1 MMRLS
6 IAVLII
12 CFGCADR
19 PTAWPMRTW
28 AQLCD
33 NYFAGVENFTKV
45 SPVLWRS
52 SRPTAE
58 GFRDLKA
65 TGVKTVESLREGKDD
80 LPHLQGTKLSHV
92 RIPTRTWNPEE
103 AQLVL
108 FLKILEDPKNW
119 PVFVHCVEGRGYS

>member
-1 MMRLS
+1 M
-6 IAVLII
+6 
-12 CFGCADR
+12 
-19 PTAWPMRTW
+19 
-28 AQLCD
+28 AQLATD
-33 NYFAGVENFTKV
+33 SRRV
-45 SPVLWRS
+45 S
-52 SRPTAE
+52 
-58 GFRDLKA
+58 DLKA

-119 PVFVHCVEGRGYS
+119 PVFVHCVEGRSYSVATYRPVVGNWSDGDEIH